1 MPLYIVV
8 KPDDD
13 KNSLT
18 RDHVAGVVDDL
29 AEASE
34 VSGVWVVRSKHETCG
49 QLAEELGIGADVKDV
64 SGVVFKITAS
74 DGYYYRSFW
83 DRVQAMEAAE
93 KA

>member
-13 KNSLT
+13 ENLLT
-18 RDHVAGVVDDL
+18 RDHVAGVVDDI

-34 VSGVWVVRSKHETCG
+34 VGGVWVVRTKHETCG
-49 QLAEELGIGADVKDV
+49 QLAEALGIGADNEV
-64 SGVVFKITAS
+64 SGMIFKIMAS

-83 DRVQAMEAAE
+83 DRVEAMEAVG

>member
-18 RDHVAGVVDDL
+18 RDRVAGVVEDV

-34 VSGVWVVRSKHETCG
+34 VSGVWVVRTKHETCG
-49 QLAEELGIGADVKDV
+49 QLADELGIGADNEV
-64 SGVVFKITAS
+64 SGMVFKLTTS
-74 DGYYYRSFW
+74 DGYYFRSFW
-83 DRVQAMEAAE
+83 DRVEAMEAAE